1 MPTAELRIVII
12 GGGFGGLFTALE
24 LAGTANVTLVTDEDH
39 FLFTPMLYEYLSGEV
54 EEWHIAPKYGELL
67 DENIKLVQGQVTNVD
82 LVQKRITLKSQ
93 DEPITY
99 DILVLALGG
108 VTNYAGV
115 EGAEQFAI
123 PFRKIAH
130 ADLLRRRMVDA
141 LDHVPP
147 NLPPQDTRRA
157 LTFAVVGAGASGA
170 ELSTKMADLLRDAF
184 ERRALTGEPRVLVI
198 EMGDK
203 VVPGMG
209 DPIREF
215 VTDALRESRVEVH
228 TLTRVVRLTAKTL
241 TFEHEGRKT
250 EIEAAAVVWAGGVRM
265 NPLVELLD
273 VEKTARGLILV
284 GPTLQLRAHNNVLA
298 LGDIAFFE
306 DASPT
311 LAGTAQLA
319 LQQAGL
325 AARNIRALI
334 SGEELQTKHF
344 EELGEAVS
352 LGTERAA
359 VLAGGKAF
367 GGPLARQ
374 ARFALYTSRLPT
386 WHHRLRVG
394 ASWFFEGTTPRPLL
408 PLGIQRNS

>member
-1 MPTAELRIVII
+1 MQKKTARIVIV

-24 LAGTANVTLVTDEDH
+24 LGDAHHVTLVTDEDH

-54 EEWHIAPKYGELL
+54 EAWHIAPPYRELL
-67 DENIKLVQGQVTNVD
+67 DSNVNLVRDRVENIDLDEQLVSFSG
-82 LVQKRITLKSQ
+82 RESLK
-93 DEPITY
+93 Y
-99 DILVLALGG
+99 DALVLAVGG
-108 VTNYAGV
+108 VTNFAGV
-115 EGAEQFAI
+115 PGASEHAI

-130 ADLLRRRMVDA
+130 ADELRARMVAA
-141 LDHVPP
+141 LDRVPP
-147 NLPPQDTRRA
+147 DLPPQDTQRA
-157 LTFAVVGAGASGA
+157 LTFAVVGAGASGV

-184 ERRALTGEPRVLVI
+184 QRRALRGEPRVLVI

-209 DPIREF
+209 RDIRQF
-215 VTDALRESRVEVH
+215 VDEALRESHVEVH
-228 TLTRVVRLTAKTL
+228 TLTRVVSVTEKTVVL
-241 TFEHEGRKT
+241 EHDDRHT
-250 EIEAAAVVWAGGVRM
+250 EIDTAAVVWAGGVRVS
-265 NPLVELLD
+265 PLVEGLQVD
-273 VEKTARGLILV
+273 KTSRGLIV
-284 GPTLQLRAHNNVLA
+284 VNPTLQIPSREDVFA
-298 LGDIAFFE
+298 LGDIAFYK
-306 DASPT
+306 DAAPT

-325 AARNIRALI
+325 VARNIKAFLA
-334 SGEELQTKHF
+334 EEPLGTKHF

-374 ARFALYTSRLPT
+374 ARFALYTARLPT

-394 ASWFFEGTTPRPLL
+394 ASWFFDGTAPRPLL
-408 PLGIQRNS
+408 PLGISR